1 MAGELHEYTVEI
13 NGVET
18 TVMLTAEMAEHRGLT
33 KPAAKKPAPA
43 KKAAPAAKKASTP
56 RNKARGAANKA
67 DA

>member
-18 TVMLTAEMAEHRGLT
+18 TLMLTKEHAEARGLT
-33 KPAAKKPAPA
+33 KPAAKKAAPA
-43 KKAAPAAKKASTP
+43 KKAAAKKATAP
-56 RNKARGAANKA
+56 RNKARGAASKA